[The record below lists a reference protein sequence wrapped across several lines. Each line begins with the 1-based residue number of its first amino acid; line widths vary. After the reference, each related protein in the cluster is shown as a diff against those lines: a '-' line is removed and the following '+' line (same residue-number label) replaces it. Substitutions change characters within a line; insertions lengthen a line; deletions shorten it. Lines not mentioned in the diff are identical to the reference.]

1 MVTKLVIND
10 EELDIPR
17 GINIP
22 SVGDAVQM
30 KLKGVVSKY
39 VVDGILHDLDYDI
52 SIKQGKTL
60 IYLKEI

>member
-22 SVGDAVQM
+22 SLGDVVT
-30 KLKGVVSKY
+30 LKRNNETKNYLVEN
-39 VVDGILHDLDYDI
+39 IIHQLDYDI

-60 IYLKEI
+60 INLKEI